1 MASTIV
7 TLRNPL
13 GTLVFQ
19 ETALSTTP
27 VQIATS
33 AQTYYHFEL
42 DNTANSAVTYYKF
55 YNVNS
60 APDPTDGS
68 THPRIIIPVPASTK
82 TYVTLP
88 GGLYQDTGNFVIAT
102 STLASA
108 AAQSAPTTAVGLTIL
123 G

>member
-1 MASTIV
+1 MASTII

-19 ETALSTTP
+19 ESALSTTP

-42 DNTANSAVTYYKF
+42 DNTANSAITYYKF
-55 YNVNS
+55 YQVGS
-60 APDPTDGS
+60 APDPTDGA
-68 THPRIIIPVPASTK
+68 THPRLIIPVPATTK
-82 TYVTLP
+82 TYVFLP
-88 GGLYQDTGNFVIAT
+88 GGLYQATGNFVIAT
-102 STLASA
+102 STLESA
-108 AAQSAPTTAVGLTIL
+108 GAQSAPTTAVGLTIL